1 VTLEVIA
8 GIDGSVASVRTLG
21 GDPLLAEAA
30 ATAVRQWHYEPYRLQ
45 GRPAEFQTDV
55 TLKFALPD

>member
-1 VTLEVIA
+1 
-8 GIDGSVASVRTLG
+8 VR
-21 GDPLLAEAA
+21 AW
-30 ATAVRQWHYEPYRLQ
+30 RYEPYRLQ